1 MSGYVTLP
9 KEDWVN
15 ALDAVRAKTGTSD
28 LIASAEL
35 AGKISG
41 ISGGGG
47 GSVETCSVLVTIEDV
62 PKNSVP
68 SYFVSYTNNQ
78 GVVITETDV
87 EWESE
92 SPIPGL
98 NFVNYSCQFRVA
110 KDTLFFI
117 GYEWEWGDYMVS
129 GAKSCTGEIEMTSSC
144 TFIIR
149 GNASIHAPSEE

>member
-47 GSVETCSVLVTIEDV
+47 SVETCSVYVFIEDV

-68 SYFVSYTNNQ
+68 SHFVSYTNNQ

-92 SPIPGL
+92 PSLPGL
-98 NFVNYSCQFRVA
+98 NFVNYSRQFRVA

-117 GYEWEWGDYMVS
+117 GYDYGEAVVS
-129 GAKSCTGEIEMTSSC
+129 GAYSCSGAIEMVSSC
-144 TFIIR
+144 AFIIR
-149 GNASIHAPSEE
+149 GSATIHAIE